1 MISQESLT
9 LILFNA
15 TINSISAIEDKNY
28 KREAKKWLELWRKQ
42 GNQLWKEIKR
52 NTNDLPE
59 ALNTYEELAAE
70 VYEVVQ
76 KHLKE
81 NYGNIER
88 SA

>member
-1 MISQESLT
+1 MVSQESLT

-76 KHLKE
+76 THLKT

-88 SA
+88 PA